1 MYIQFDYKDGS
12 NPFISMNYK
21 TLFHMV
27 CKYVLEQTDTDK
39 YTVHEKSQ
47 YLTVKHKKLTAYEKA
62 KTALREF
69 AWNFDYN
76 FSRFTWYYDELAYM
90 QGFFEEYGKRYG
102 LYTEFHENA
111 IC

>member
-1 MYIQFDYKDGS
+1 V
-12 NPFISMNYK
+12 K
-21 TLFHMV
+21 TENTSKEARLDSFAS
-27 CKYVLEQTDTDK
+27 L
-39 YTVHEKSQ
+39 
-47 YLTVKHKKLTAYEKA
+47 YEKA
-62 KTALREF
+62 KNALREF

>member
-12 NPFISMNYK
+12 NPYVSMNYK
-21 TLFHMV
+21 TLFRMV
-27 CKYVLEQTDTDK
+27 CKYVLEQTGTNS
-39 YTVHEKSQ
+39 YTICGKAEIWTYKR
-47 YLTVKHKKLTAYEKA
+47 KKLTAYEKA

-76 FSRFTWYYDELAYM
+76 FSRFTWYYSELAYM

-102 LYTEFHENA
+102 LYREFHENA